1 MYTFQ
6 DGYLGYTD
14 SGGRND
20 LPLSSYATRLNAWK
34 VELEGDADGM
44 GINLKED
51 PTTLMEEQPLAQL
64 MATHSGNNY
73 LKWKTCRTRTMPNKN
88 LTKRLN
94 NNAPRQRCKK
104 REVEERYLT
113 TVMKAQ
119 ERKEVIDNNWK
130 SFMITWGRKSQADT
144 ISALAS
150 LSQMRLTKW
159 WYHPY

>member
-1 MYTFQ
+1 
-6 DGYLGYTD
+6 
-14 SGGRND
+14 
-20 LPLSSYATRLNAWK
+20 
-34 VELEGDADGM
+34 M

-104 REVEERYLT
+104 REVEER
-113 TVMKAQ
+113 
-119 ERKEVIDNNWK
+119 
-130 SFMITWGRKSQADT
+130 KSQADT

-159 WYHPY
+159 WWIDVAPCGACRPWIFFINRFLCFLRSDCSGMEKEKDEWRRHFKLKMSLEEAHHHRKPWIRA

>member
-1 MYTFQ
+1 
-6 DGYLGYTD
+6 
-14 SGGRND
+14 
-20 LPLSSYATRLNAWK
+20 
-34 VELEGDADGM
+34 M

-130 SFMITWGRKSQADT
+130 SFMITWGRKSRADT